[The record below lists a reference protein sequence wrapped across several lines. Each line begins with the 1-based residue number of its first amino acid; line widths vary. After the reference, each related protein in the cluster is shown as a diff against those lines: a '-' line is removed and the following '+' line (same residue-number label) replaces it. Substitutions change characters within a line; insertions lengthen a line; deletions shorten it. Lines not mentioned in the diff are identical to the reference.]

1 MSSRIEQCINDIQ
14 QYIDECKL
22 QPFSSTRIIVNK
34 DELDELIE
42 RLRINTPEEIKR
54 YQKMISN
61 KEAILADARTKADQ
75 IIARAQVQTTELIS
89 EHQIMQQAY
98 AQAHEIVSMATNKAQ
113 AILDDATNEAN
124 SIRMGAMMYTEEK
137 LRGLEELLIDSLDTS
152 RIRYETLINSL
163 QGYLDIV
170 SSNRAELIPQEDE
183 FDEVPEQP
191 IVMEPMETNE
201 VSEEDEDF
209 EEDVDFTVV
218 DVSAED

>member
-42 RLRINTPEEIKR
+42 RLRVNTPEEIKR

-152 RIRYETLINSL
+152 RLRYETLINSL
-163 QGYLDIV
+163 QGYLDVV

-183 FDEVPEQP
+183 FDEIPEQP
-191 IVMEPMETNE
+191 IVMEPSE
-201 VSEEDEDF
+201 VLEEDDLED
-209 EEDVDFTVV
+209 DVDFTVV

>member
-1 MSSRIEQCINDIQ
+1 MSSRIEQGINDIQ

-42 RLRINTPEEIKR
+42 RLRVNTPEEIKR

-98 AQAHEIVSMATNKAQ
+98 AQAHEIVSMATSKAQ

-137 LRGLEELLIDSLDTS
+137 LRGLEELLMESLDTS
-152 RIRYETLINSL
+152 RLRYETLINSL

-170 SSNRAELIPQEDE
+170 SANRAELIPQQDE
-183 FDEVPEQP
+183 FDEIPEQP
-191 IVMEPMETNE
+191 IVMETNE
-201 VSEEDEDF
+201 VSEEDEL
-209 EEDVDFTVV
+209 EDDIDFTVV

>member
-1 MSSRIEQCINDIQ
+1 MSSRIEQGINDIQ

-34 DELDELIE
+34 EEIDDLIE
-42 RLRINTPEEIKR
+42 RLRQNTPEEIKR

-75 IIARAQVQTTELIS
+75 IIAQAQVQTTELIS

-137 LRGLEELLIDSLDTS
+137 LRGLEELLVDSLDSS
-152 RIRYETLINSL
+152 RLRYETLINSL

-170 SSNRAELIPQEDE
+170 SAKRAELIPQEDE
-183 FDEVPEQP
+183 FDEIPEQP
-191 IVMEPMETNE
+191 IVMEQNE
-201 VSEEDEDF
+201 VLEEDDLED
-209 EEDVDFTVV
+209 DVDFTVV
-218 DVSAED
+218 DVNAED

>member
-34 DELDELIE
+34 EEIDDLIE
-42 RLRINTPEEIKR
+42 RLRQNTPEEIKR

-152 RIRYETLINSL
+152 RLRYETLINSL
-163 QGYLDIV
+163 QGYLDVV

-183 FDEVPEQP
+183 FDEIPEQP
-191 IVMEPMETNE
+191 IVMEPSE
-201 VSEEDEDF
+201 VLEEDDLED
-209 EEDVDFTVV
+209 DVDFTVV

>member
-98 AQAHEIVSMATNKAQ
+98 AQAHEIVSMATSKAQ

-137 LRGLEELLIDSLDTS
+137 LRGLEELLMESLDTS
-152 RIRYETLINSL
+152 RLRYETLINSL

-170 SSNRAELIPQEDE
+170 SANRAELIPQQDE
-183 FDEVPEQP
+183 FDEIPEQP
-191 IVMEPMETNE
+191 IAMETMETNE
-201 VSEEDEDF
+201 VSEEDDF
-209 EEDVDFTVV
+209 EEDIDFTVV

>member
-1 MSSRIEQCINDIQ
+1 MSSRIEQGINDIQ

-42 RLRINTPEEIKR
+42 RLRVNTPEEIKR

-137 LRGLEELLIDSLDTS
+137 LRGLEELLVDSLDSS
-152 RIRYETLINSL
+152 RLRYETLINSL

-170 SSNRAELIPQEDE
+170 SANRAELIPQEDE
-183 FDEVPEQP
+183 FDEIPEQP
-191 IVMEPMETNE
+191 IVMEQNE
-201 VSEEDEDF
+201 VLEEDDLED
-209 EEDVDFTVV
+209 DVDFTVV
-218 DVSAED
+218 DVNAED